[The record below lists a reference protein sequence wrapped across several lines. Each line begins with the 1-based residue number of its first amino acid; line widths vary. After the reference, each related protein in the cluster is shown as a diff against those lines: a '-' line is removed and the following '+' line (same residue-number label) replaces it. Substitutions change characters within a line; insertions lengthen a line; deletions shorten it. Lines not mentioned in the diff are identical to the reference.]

1 MLTRKEVKVI
11 LLTALVTLAI
21 IGVFDKFIR
30 THQADRP
37 ESDHASLK
45 FAALTGGE
53 CSISFVPRSF
63 AHTITSMSAGKDG
76 LSAVPLKDSAER
88 GGEIERLKASE
99 QSVLPP
105 QKNQAFQKIGR
116 AH

>member
-37 ESDHASLK
+37 ETDHASQK
-45 FAALTGGE
+45 FAALTSGE
-53 CSISFVPRSF
+53 CSVGFPS
-63 AHTITSMSAGKDG
+63 
-76 LSAVPLKDSAER
+76 
-88 GGEIERLKASE
+88 
-99 QSVLPP
+99 
-105 QKNQAFQKIGR
+105 NR
-116 AH
+116 AHDNEYVCRQGWIECCTTERQ

>member
-1 MLTRKEVKVI
+1 VDGGFAMLTRKEVKVI

-53 CSISFVPRSF
+53 CSISFVPRN
-63 AHTITSMSAGKDG
+63 I
-76 LSAVPLKDSAER
+76 
-88 GGEIERLKASE
+88 
-99 QSVLPP
+99 
-105 QKNQAFQKIGR
+105 R
-116 AH
+116 AHDNEYICR